1 MRVKNA
7 SGELVEVGSDAFGLI
22 GCSLGGSSLLEL
34 LTLSKDTRK
43 QRRAM
48 LALVSDALQVLVQG
62 PLYHQCST
70 PRVARESRARDAA
83 FVEKTI
89 RAYSDM
95 VALNAAAHDMN
106 VGKGALCWMLS
117 EFILSIGAP

>member
-34 LTLSKDTRK
+34 LTLSRDTRK

-48 LALVSDALQVLVQG
+48 LALVSHFKSSFRAFQG
-62 PLYHQCST
+62 PLYHT
-70 PRVARESRARDAA
+70 RVILARISG
-83 FVEKTI
+83 V
-89 RAYSDM
+89 
-95 VALNAAAHDMN
+95 
-106 VGKGALCWMLS
+106 
-117 EFILSIGAP
+117 